1 MLPNTAASGPARL
14 IGQSRGMLRVL
25 ALIERMARFEAPV
38 LIAGETG
45 TGKELAARAIHYGS
59 ARRDAAFVPVNC
71 GAIPEALV
79 ETELFGCERGAFT
92 DANRSREGL
101 VAAAEGGTLFLD
113 EVDALPARA
122 QVALLRFLQDR
133 IYRPIGGT
141 REVSSNVRLIA
152 AASPRLHR
160 LLQAGDFRDDLA
172 FRLTV
177 LELEMPPLRER
188 EGDPELLAEHFVARY
203 ARHYGVAARALDGL
217 DRPWLRSYT
226 WPGNVRE
233 LDNLIQR
240 TLLLSDDDSLRLRP
254 CAAPVGA
261 APAAAN
267 APAGADPPAASLG
280 SYNEAR
286 EAALARFERDYLVC
300 VMKAAGGNVTHAA
313 RLAGKERRAMGKLLK
328 KHGLTQFRVAAGPPG
343 AAG

>member
-1 MLPNTAASGPARL
+1 MLPTIPATGPPRFIA
-14 IGQSRGMLRVL
+14 QSRGMLRVL
-25 ALIERMARFEAPV
+25 ALIERMSRFEAPV

-92 DANRSREGL
+92 DAKHSREGL

-122 QVALLRFLQDR
+122 QVALLRYLQDR
-133 IYRPIGGT
+133 IYRPIGGI
-141 REVSSNVRLIA
+141 RELRSNVRLIA

-160 LLQAGDFRDDLA
+160 LLQAGDFRDDLV

-188 EGDPELLAEHFVARY
+188 EGDAELLAEHFVARY
-203 ARHYGVAARALDGL
+203 ARHYGVAPRTLDPL
-217 DRPWLRSYT
+217 DRAWLRSYA

-233 LDNLIQR
+233 LDNLVQR
-240 TLLLSDDDSLRLRP
+240 ALLLSEGDGLRLRP
-254 CAAPVGA
+254 DDASAHPAMAMAA
-261 APAAAN
+261 
-267 APAGADPPAASLG
+267 APAGAAAPGAPLC

-286 EAALARFERDYLVC
+286 EAALSSFEQQYLLR

-313 RLAGKERRAMGKLLK
+313 RLAGKERRALGKLLK
-328 KHGLTQFRVAAGPPG
+328 KHGLTQFRVAAGP
-343 AAG
+343 AA